1 MYFSSG
7 GFDLYKRL
15 ISLSKIPDQSFFLW
29 GPRQSGKS
37 TLLKSL
43 YPDALWIDLLQ
54 SDIFARYA
62 QAPHLL
68 REEAA
73 AQLTQGD
80 LVIIDEVQ
88 KVPQLLD
95 EVHWLIENKG
105 LVFVLSGSN
114 ARKLKRGAA
123 NLLGGR
129 ALRKELHGLVSAE
142 IGADFSLVRALNQG
156 LLPNHYRADQVWPRL
171 ASYTGDY
178 LKEEIVAEGLIRNLP
193 IFANF
198 LNLAALSDTE
208 PVNYTSF
215 ARDVGVSSQTIKDY
229 YQILV
234 DTLLGFFLPLYKK
247 RPKRRIQGA
256 DKFYFFDLGVVNFL
270 AKRKS
275 IEPGSELFGKAFEN
289 WVLHE
294 LIAYNHYRDLYAD
307 LTYWRLSNGTEVDF
321 IVNDMEICIEAKA
334 TPQINQNHLNGLLQI
349 KVDHPSAGRRM
360 IVSLDQNKRLLADGI
375 EVYPWADFVAELW
388 SGKIF

>member
-1 MYFSSG
+1 MYFSSEG
-7 GFDLYKRL
+7 CVLYKRL
-15 ISLSKIPDQSFFLW
+15 ISLDKNPDQSFFLW

-37 TLLKSL
+37 TLLKDL
-43 YPDALWIDLLQ
+43 YPHALWIDLLQ
-54 SDIFARYA
+54 SDVYARYA
-62 QAPHLL
+62 QSPHLL
-68 REEAA
+68 REETA
-73 AQLTQGD
+73 AQITPGGLI
-80 LVIIDEVQ
+80 VIDEVQ

-105 LVFVLSGSN
+105 LIFVLSGSS

-142 IGADFSLVRALNQG
+142 VGTDFSLVRALNHG
-156 LLPNHYRADQVWPRL
+156 LLPKHYLADQVWPRL
-171 ASYTGDY
+171 AAYTGDY
-178 LKEEIVAEGLIRNLP
+178 LKEEVAAEGLVRNLP
-193 IFANF
+193 IFGSF

-208 PVNYTSF
+208 PVNYSTF

-247 RPKRRIQGA
+247 KPKRRLQGA

-270 AKRKS
+270 TKRKS
-275 IEPGSELFGKAFEN
+275 IEPGSEIFGKAFEN
-289 WVLHE
+289 WLLHE
-294 LIAYNHYRDLYAD
+294 LMTYNHYRDLYAE
-307 LTYWRLSNGTEVDF
+307 LSYWRLSNGTEVDF
-321 IVNDMEICIEAKA
+321 IVNDMECCIEAKA
-334 TPQINQNHLNGLLQI
+334 TQEVNQNHLKGLQQI
-349 KVDHPSAGRRM
+349 KEDHPGVGRRM
-360 IVSLDQNKRLLADGI
+360 IVSLDKTRRLLDNGI
-375 EVYPWADFVAELW
+375 EVYPWAEFVADLW